1 MARTYFAPAHPEC
14 IMARK
19 PGIALD
25 RIIIHTMEGTF
36 GGSLAWF
43 QQGKDKPGRAVP
55 TAAHYLVGRNGD
67 VCQMVPDDQKC
78 YHAGNY
84 NSRSIGIEHE
94 ARIASW
100 PVRRLA
106 NGAIKPPPY
115 PAMEFPAAMLSASA
129 RVVAALCAKYGIPAD
144 RQHIIG
150 HNEVPGATHTD
161 PGPAFPWAD
170 FMGRLAGSI
179 PALGSTDGGTL

>member
-1 MARTYFAPAHPEC
+1 MPRTFFAPAHPDC
-14 IMARK
+14 IHARK
-19 PGIALD
+19 PGVKLD
-25 RIIIHTMEGTF
+25 MIVIHTMEGTF

-43 QQGKDKPGRAVP
+43 QQGKDKPGRSVP
-55 TAAHYLVGRNGD
+55 TAAHYLIGRNGD

-94 ARIASW
+94 ARIAPWS
-100 PVRRLA
+100 VRPGKA
-106 NGAIKPPPY
+106 PPFHTND
-115 PAMEFPAAMLSASA
+115 FPEDMMAASA

-161 PGPAFPWAD
+161 PGSVFPWAD
-170 FMGRLAGSI
+170 FMARIA
-179 PALGSTDGGTL
+179 AGGTL